1 MSEIDATLLSPA
13 EAARA
18 LFAADGLAFPPLPD
32 ALAARLVRD
41 ADETTV
47 FSTRAD
53 LPASPYQIEV
63 YTREL
68 ARGRAPSDYALIG
81 FAGHGINSWAA
92 HYYRV
97 MPGLA
102 LLIQIEWGG
111 AYTDAEMS
119 KALAERLFAW
129 AARMQDK
136 AAAAREAGTLPFE
149 KTLLFVFSPFGT
161 SGWAWL
167 DGAAPTDRVTL
178 DTEAPIG
185 SRAEAAFDAASTV
198 RR

>member
-1 MSEIDATLLSPA
+1 MSEIDETLSPA
-13 EAARA
+13 EAVRA
-18 LFAADGLAFPPLPD
+18 LFAADDLPFPPLSD
-32 ALAARLVRD
+32 ALAARLLRD
-41 ADETTV
+41 EDESTV
-47 FSTRAD
+47 FSTRAA

-68 ARGRAPSDYALIG
+68 CRGRAPSDYAVIG

-102 LLIQIEWGG
+102 LMIQIEWGG
-111 AYTDAEMS
+111 AYTDAELSRTM
-119 KALAERLFAW
+119 AERLFAW
-129 AARMQDK
+129 AGRMQDK
-136 AAAAREAGTLPFE
+136 AAAARQAGTLPFE
-149 KTLLFVFSPFGT
+149 KTLLFVFTPFGT

-167 DGAAPTDRVTL
+167 DASKPVDRVQL

-185 SRAEAAFDAASTV
+185 SRAEDAFDAALRIS
-198 RR
+198 R